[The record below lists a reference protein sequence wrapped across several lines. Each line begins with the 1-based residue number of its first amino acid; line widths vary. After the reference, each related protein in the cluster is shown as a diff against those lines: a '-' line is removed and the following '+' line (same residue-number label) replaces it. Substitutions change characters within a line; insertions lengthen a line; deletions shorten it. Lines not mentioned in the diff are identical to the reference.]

1 VDSGSGY
8 ALRKRAGYWQ
18 TDGWR
23 PFTLVL
29 DLNEGD
35 TFYMTHSSNSTTLVN
50 SQSEHYI
57 SITELPTKESIVA
70 NLMQGQ
76 TTKCQTKYLSANTTS
91 TGNIADLTFNNMTI
105 GKKYISRGQIVGD
118 ANHDTR
124 VRHNGK
130 DIAQTYNANALTY
143 GAVNTG
149 TFTAL
154 DTFLTVFKSNSV
166 QVSGNG
172 DTQLTWLELCE
183 LPDTV
188 IDTDEW

>member
-1 VDSGSGY
+1 
-8 ALRKRAGYWQ
+8 
-18 TDGWR
+18 
-23 PFTLVL
+23 
-29 DLNEGD
+29 
-35 TFYMTHSSNSTTLVN
+35 
-50 SQSEHYI
+50 
-57 SITELPTKESIVA
+57 
-70 NLMQGQ
+70 
-76 TTKCQTKYLSANTTS
+76 LSANTTS

-105 GKKYISRGQIVGD
+105 GKKYISRGQIVGL

-130 DIAQTYNANALTY
+130 DIAQSYAASSVLY

-166 QVSGNG
+166 QVNGNG

-188 IDTDEW
+188 IFTDEW